1 MIKKL
6 KDSINENLK
15 KEEWRDIFLLRL
27 QGKTLADIASEK
39 EISRQRV
46 KQVIDLAFSKISEVE
61 EDKYKD
67 LFENYMWTE
76 SLFCE
81 FFNEESIVFRY
92 LNLKY
97 KMGYNDL
104 IGLYNE
110 TISESQRNILDEYLE
125 CKEKQISNDNWNNEF
140 KAFLLKHSLTAKKVA
155 DITGLSKPTIDSYM
169 QGKRKPTDANKQI
182 LKEKIGFDVLRL
194 MYNFNEVEYEFCTN
208 CGKKVIK
215 NWKFCKFCGSE
226 LKSDII

>member
-81 FFNEESIVFRY
+81 FFNEES
-92 LNLKY
+92 
-97 KMGYNDL
+97 
-104 IGLYNE
+104 
-110 TISESQRNILDEYLE
+110 
-125 CKEKQISNDNWNNEF
+125 
-140 KAFLLKHSLTAKKVA
+140 
-155 DITGLSKPTIDSYM
+155 
-169 QGKRKPTDANKQI
+169 
-182 LKEKIGFDVLRL
+182 
-194 MYNFNEVEYEFCTN
+194 
-208 CGKKVIK
+208 
-215 NWKFCKFCGSE
+215 
-226 LKSDII
+226 